1 VEQAR
6 AADRGNAGDR
16 RMSEWEEFIKTA
28 GQYYVAGRYS
38 AFAGFIPTTGNLFHH
53 AIEMFLKGGLSKTGI
68 TLADLKKLSHDLPK
82 IWETFKRTFKD
93 QSLDRF
99 DHVIASLHRFEDIR
113 YPDLIVQKG
122 MNAKIEIL
130 APARPPGPQSGS
142 EPVYELS
149 AHRRVSR
156 SDIQNC
162 KCQSS
167 RFPKQSISQA
177 RGKAVSNGTE
187 HR

>member
-1 VEQAR
+1 
-6 AADRGNAGDR
+6 
-16 RMSEWEEFIKTA
+16 MSEWEEFIKTA

-142 EPVYELS
+142 EPVYELYLQHIDELVGQIFKTAS
-149 AHRRVSR
+149 ANPRAFLSNRFHKQEAKQFLMEQNTVSTLT
-156 SDIQNC
+156 
-162 KCQSS
+162 K
-167 RFPKQSISQA
+167 
-177 RGKAVSNGTE
+177 
-187 HR
+187 